1 MSVVAKPQG
10 RWTYWIDVSESETA
24 GTQHA
29 WQVTKVYQPQPE
41 TAVPVARGTADS
53 VDRAERD
60 AQDARD
66 AAMRAS
72 RETEVGEKRP
82 EA

>member
-10 RWTYWIDVSESETA
+10 RWTYWIDVSESTA
-24 GTQHA
+24 VGTRHS
-29 WQVTKVYQPQPE
+29 WEVTKVHSPQPE
-41 TAVPVARGTADS
+41 TAVPVARGVADTL
-53 VDRAERD
+53 DRAERD

-72 RETEVGEKRP
+72 REKEVGEKKP
-82 EA
+82 DA